1 MVLEPKT
8 HVMPPRFSSFPC
20 VGHRSENAE
29 LLSLGTMTSILAS
42 AEEVYT
48 EDKKSEYISGDLSL
62 FLAMV
67 ESS

>member
-1 MVLEPKT
+1 MVVESKT
-8 HVMPPRFSSFPC
+8 HVTPSHFSSFPF

-29 LLSLGTMTSILAS
+29 FSSLGMMTSILAS
-42 AEEVYT
+42 AEKVYT

-62 FLAMV
+62 TLTKV

>member
-1 MVLEPKT
+1 MVPEPKT

-29 LLSLGTMTSILAS
+29 LLSLGMMTSIL